1 MFNKNK
7 RATKVLA
14 KFNKS
19 KFNYNEFVRD
29 FYLENNKAYIS
40 VKVNDYHEII
50 SKFSIKDYEWLSD
63 EFANYIQENAYYIPI
78 TYDIILEICGK
89 FKKEEK
95 VIITRTIKTYFGV
108 KLGDAQI
115 DLNINRKKTLTLLL
129 FGFISLI
136 IFLFLTIYIV
146 DFKFIEPI
154 SILLWFLLWEVLD
167 NFFLERSKLK
177 EKKLEAAQLADMTVI
192 FNEK

>member
-19 KFNYNEFVRD
+19 KRNYNEFVRD

-40 VKVNDYHEII
+40 VKVKDYHEII

-136 IFLFLTIYIV
+136 VFLFLTLYIV
-146 DFKFIEPI
+146 NFKFIEPF

-167 NFFLERSKLK
+167 TFFLERKGLK
-177 EKKLEAAQLADMTVI
+177 DKKLEAAQLANMTII